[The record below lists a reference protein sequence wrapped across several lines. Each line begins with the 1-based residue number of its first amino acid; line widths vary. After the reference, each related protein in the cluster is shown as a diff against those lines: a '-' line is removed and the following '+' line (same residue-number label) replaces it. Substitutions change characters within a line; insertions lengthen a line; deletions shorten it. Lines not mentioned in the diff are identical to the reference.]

1 MSVGFIRSN
10 VARKVVS
17 VVCLL
22 TFPAVAQQ
30 ANSGLSMQ
38 ATPQQ
43 PGSSAQSGSQPSGSS
58 AENASGGQQSATP
71 TPTPD
76 ASGQSSSGNQQPTT
90 PASAAGQQSSTP
102 QQGGQSQPG
111 MQPLPEAPEVKN
123 LPQPTNVDYSKPTPL
138 LPNPFARY
146 IPADVP
152 APSFTNAPKIEQ
164 LIQNGK
170 LMLSLDDAI
179 AIALAD
185 NLDIAVARY
194 NLPIADTDVLRTKAG
209 GSFLGVNAGVVSN
222 TPGGGQGGVGA
233 GISGAGAGGTTAGA
247 GGAGVG
253 AGGFVGSTSGLGP
266 QPDSFD
272 PVVSGTFSLEQS
284 TSPTNFG
291 LLSGLGS
298 SGATIPVSTAHTTV
312 GDLSYFQGFSP
323 GTALTVSFNNQRQST
338 NGAAQTFNPVLSSN
352 FRASV
357 RQHLLQGFGRSL
369 NLRLLHTAQNNKKI
383 AEEAFRL
390 QVISTVSQI
399 ENIYWDLV
407 NAYEAYRV
415 NERSLALAQK
425 TLSDNQKQVEIGTLA
440 PLDVVRAQ
448 SSVATA
454 EQALIASKTNLQLQ
468 QLVMKNALTRSL
480 PGNSPLVNAEVI
492 PTDTVQIPDQE
503 DLPPVDQLITMAFA
517 NRPDYKQQRITLQ
530 NNQINIKGVN
540 NGLLPVVDLV
550 AFYGGSALAGVQ
562 NPLGTCP
569 PGIATG
575 CTPAGT
581 IPISG
586 FTDAFGN
593 LFNSTGPDKGV
604 AINIQIP
611 LGNRVAQATQV
622 RAMLEYRQSQLSLKT
637 VENTIGI
644 GIRNDVFTLQN
655 NRASVVAAQKARDLA
670 AQTLDAEQKKY
681 NLGASTYLAVLQ
693 DERDLAASES
703 TLVSAMTNYAKAR
716 VQLDRDTAQTLD
728 RYNIKIDEAVT
739 GQIHTEP
746 NVPGTTPN
754 KTALQEP
761 NTPAQQPP
769 Q

>member
-10 VARKVVS
+10 VVRKVVS
-17 VVCLL
+17 AMCLL

-30 ANSGLSMQ
+30 ANTGLSMQ
-38 ATPQQ
+38 ATPVGEQQ
-43 PGSSAQSGSQPSGSS
+43 P
-58 AENASGGQQSATP
+58 ATN
-71 TPTPD
+71 
-76 ASGQSSSGNQQPTT
+76 GNQQSTAPDTSQ
-90 PASAAGQQSSTP
+90 ASTANGSQTSASP

-111 MQPLPEAPEVKN
+111 KAPLPEAPQVKN
-123 LPQPTNVDYSKPTPL
+123 LPQPTNVDYSKPAPL

-146 IPADVP
+146 IPRDVP
-152 APSFTNAPKIEQ
+152 PPAFTNAPKIEQ
-164 LIQNGK
+164 LVQNGK
-170 LMLSLDDAI
+170 LMLSLNDAI

-194 NLPIADTDVLRTKAG
+194 NLPIADTDILRTKAG
-209 GSFLGVNAGVVSN
+209 GSFLGVNSGVVSN
-222 TPGGGQGGVGA
+222 TPGGGQGGVGS

-253 AGGFVGSTSGLGP
+253 AGGFVGSTSGAGP

-272 PVVSGTFSLEQS
+272 PLVTGTFAIEQ
-284 TSPTNFG
+284 TSSPSNFG
-291 LLSGLGS
+291 LLSGLGTGS
-298 SGATIPVSTAHTTV
+298 TVTIPIAQAHTTT
-312 GDLSYFQGFSP
+312 GNLTYSQGFSP
-323 GTALTVSFNNQRQST
+323 GTAFQVSFNNQRQST
-338 NGAAQTFNPVLSSN
+338 NGTAIAFNPSLTSS
-352 FRASV
+352 FRASI
-357 RQHLLQGFGRSL
+357 RQHLLQGFGRNL
-369 NLRLLHTAQNNKKI
+369 NLRFLRTARNNKKI
-383 AEEAFRL
+383 TEEGFRQ
-390 QVISTVSQI
+390 QVISTVSQV

-448 SSVATA
+448 SSVASA

-480 PGNSPLVNAEVI
+480 PNNSSLVQAEVI
-492 PTDTVQIPDQE
+492 PTDTVQVPEQE
-503 DLPPVDQLITMAFA
+503 NVPPVEQLIQMAFA

-530 NNQINIKGVN
+530 NNEINIKGVN

-550 AFYGGSALAGVQ
+550 AFYGASALSGVP
-562 NPLGTCP
+562 NPLASNP
-569 PGIATG
+569 I
-575 CTPAGT
+575 PASLGG
-581 IPISG
+581 G
-586 FTDAFGN
+586 FPDAFGN

-604 AINIQIP
+604 QINIQIP
-611 LGNRVAQATQV
+611 LGNRIAQATQV

-637 VENTIGI
+637 VENTISI
-644 GIRNDVFTLQN
+644 GIRNDVFTLEN

-693 DERDLAASES
+693 DERDLAQAES

-739 GQIHTEP
+739 GDVKTEP
-746 NVPGTTPN
+746 NVPGIMPN
-754 KTALQEP
+754 KNALQEST
-761 NTPAQQPP
+761 TPAQQPP
-769 Q
+769 K

>member
-10 VARKVVS
+10 VVRKVVS
-17 VVCLL
+17 AMCLL

-30 ANSGLSMQ
+30 ANTGLSMQ
-38 ATPQQ
+38 ATPVGEQQ
-43 PGSSAQSGSQPSGSS
+43 PATKGNQQSTTPGASEPSTASGSQTS
-58 AENASGGQQSATP
+58 AS
-71 TPTPD
+71 
-76 ASGQSSSGNQQPTT
+76 
-90 PASAAGQQSSTP
+90 P

-111 MQPLPEAPEVKN
+111 KAPLPEAPQVKN
-123 LPQPTNVDYSKPTPL
+123 LPQPTNVDYSKPAPL

-146 IPADVP
+146 IPRDVP
-152 APSFTNAPKIEQ
+152 PPAFTNAPKIEQ
-164 LIQNGK
+164 LVQNGK
-170 LMLSLDDAI
+170 LMLSLNDAI

-194 NLPIADTDVLRTKAG
+194 NLPIADTDILRTKAG
-209 GSFLGVNAGVVSN
+209 GSFLGVNSGVVSN
-222 TPGGGQGGVGA
+222 TPGGGQGGVGS

-253 AGGFVGSTSGLGP
+253 AGGFVGSTSGAGP

-272 PVVSGTFSLEQS
+272 PLVTGTFAIEQ
-284 TSPTNFG
+284 TSSPSNFG
-291 LLSGLGS
+291 LLSGLGTGS
-298 SGATIPVSTAHTTV
+298 TVTIPIAQAHTTT
-312 GDLSYFQGFSP
+312 GNLTYSQGFSP
-323 GTALTVSFNNQRQST
+323 GTAFQVSFNNQRQST
-338 NGAAQTFNPVLSSN
+338 NGTAIAFNPSLTSS
-352 FRASV
+352 FRASI
-357 RQHLLQGFGRSL
+357 RQHLLQGFGRNL
-369 NLRLLHTAQNNKKI
+369 NLRFLRTARNNKKI
-383 AEEAFRL
+383 TEEGFRQ
-390 QVISTVSQI
+390 QVISTVSQV

-448 SSVATA
+448 SSVASA

-480 PGNSPLVNAEVI
+480 PNNSSLVQAEVI
-492 PTDTVQIPDQE
+492 PTDTVQVPEQE
-503 DLPPVDQLITMAFA
+503 NVPPVEQLIQMAFA

-530 NNQINIKGVN
+530 NNEINIKGVN

-550 AFYGGSALAGVQ
+550 AFYGASALSGVP
-562 NPLGTCP
+562 NPLASNP
-569 PGIATG
+569 I
-575 CTPAGT
+575 PASLGG
-581 IPISG
+581 G
-586 FTDAFGN
+586 FPDAFGN

-604 AINIQIP
+604 QINIQIP
-611 LGNRVAQATQV
+611 LGNRIAQATQV

-637 VENTIGI
+637 VENTISI
-644 GIRNDVFTLQN
+644 GIRNDVFTLEN

-693 DERDLAASES
+693 DERDLAQAES

-739 GQIHTEP
+739 GDVKTEP
-746 NVPGTTPN
+746 NVPGIMPN
-754 KTALQEP
+754 KNALQEST
-761 NTPAQQPP
+761 TPAQQPP
-769 Q
+769 K

>member
-1 MSVGFIRSN
+1 MEASSRRRRRCSKAASLN
-10 VARKVVS
+10 QARRRCPK
-17 VVCLL
+17 
-22 TFPAVAQQ
+22 
-30 ANSGLSMQ
+30 
-38 ATPQQ
+38 
-43 PGSSAQSGSQPSGSS
+43 
-58 AENASGGQQSATP
+58 
-71 TPTPD
+71 
-76 ASGQSSSGNQQPTT
+76 
-90 PASAAGQQSSTP
+90 
-102 QQGGQSQPG
+102 
-111 MQPLPEAPEVKN
+111 LPKSKT
-123 LPQPTNVDYSKPTPL
+123 LPQPTHVDYSKPSPL

-146 IPADVP
+146 IPRDVLP
-152 APSFTNAPKIEQ
+152 PSFTNAPRIEQ
-164 LIQNGK
+164 LIQNAK
-170 LMLSLDDAI
+170 LMLSLNDAI

-194 NLPIADTDVLRTKAG
+194 NLPIADTDILRTKAG
-209 GSFLGVNAGVVSN
+209 GSFLGVNSGVVSN
-222 TPGGGQGGVGA
+222 TPGGGQGGVGS

-253 AGGFVGSTSGLGP
+253 AGGFVGSTSGAGP

-272 PVVSGTFSLEQS
+272 PVVSGTFSFEQIS
-284 TSPTNFG
+284 SPTNFG
-291 LLSGLGS
+291 LLSGLGN
-298 SGATIPVSTAHTTV
+298 SGAAIPTSTAHNTV

-338 NGAAQTFNPVLSSN
+338 NGSAQTFNPVLTSN
-352 FRASV
+352 FRASI
-357 RQHLLQGFGRSL
+357 RQHLLQGFGRNL
-369 NLRLLHTAQNNKKI
+369 NLRLLRTAQNNKKI

-407 NAYEAYRV
+407 NAFEAFRV

-448 SSVATA
+448 SSVASA
-454 EQALIASKTNLQLQ
+454 EQALIASRTNLQLQ
-468 QLVMKNALTRSL
+468 QLVMKNALTRTL
-480 PGNSPLVNAEVI
+480 PSNSALVQAEVV
-492 PTDTVQIPDQE
+492 PTDTVQVPE
-503 DLPPVDQLITMAFA
+503 EENLPPVEQLIQMAFA

-550 AFYGGSALAGVQ
+550 AFYGAAGLAGLQ

-569 PGIATG
+569 PGITTN
-575 CTPAGT
+575 CTLPGT
-581 IPISG
+581 IPPSG

-637 VENTIGI
+637 VENTITI
-644 GIRNDVFTLQN
+644 GIRNDVFTLEN

-739 GQIHTEP
+739 GQIKTEP
-746 NVPGTTPN
+746 NVPGTVPS

-761 NTPAQQPP
+761 TPPAQQPP
-769 Q
+769 K

>member
-1 MSVGFIRSN
+1 MSVGFIRSD
-10 VARKVVS
+10 VVRKVVS

-30 ANSGLSMQ
+30 ANTGLTIQ
-38 ATPQQ
+38 ATSQ
-43 PGSSAQSGSQPSGSS
+43 QSGGASGS
-58 AENASGGQQSATP
+58 QQSATP
-71 TPTPD
+71 
-76 ASGQSSSGNQQPTT
+76 
-90 PASAAGQQSSTP
+90 
-102 QQGGQSQPG
+102 GGQSESG
-111 MQPLPEAPEVKN
+111 KAPLPEAPKVKD
-123 LPQPTNVDYSKPTPL
+123 LPQPTHEDYSKPAPL

-146 IPADVP
+146 IPRDVAP
-152 APSFTNAPKIEQ
+152 PSFTNAPRIEQ

-170 LMLSLDDAI
+170 LMLSLNDAI

-194 NLPIADTDVLRTKAG
+194 TLPIADTDILRTKAG
-209 GSFLGVNAGVVSN
+209 GSFLGINSGVVSN

-272 PVVSGTFSLEQS
+272 PVITGTFSLEQVS
-284 TSPTNFG
+284 SPTNFG
-291 LLSGLGS
+291 LLNGLSG
-298 SGATIPVSTAHTTV
+298 SGATIPTSTAHNTI
-312 GDLSYFQGFSP
+312 GDLSYFQGFST
-323 GTALTVSFNNQRQST
+323 GTTLTVGFNNQRQSS
-338 NGAAQTFNPVLSSN
+338 NGSAQTFNPVLNSS

-357 RQHLLQGFGRSL
+357 RQHLLQGFGRNL
-369 NLRLLHTAQNNKKI
+369 NLRLLRTAQNNKKI

-407 NAYEAYRV
+407 NAFEAFHV

-448 SSVATA
+448 SSVASA
-454 EQALIASKTNLQLQ
+454 EQALIASRTNLQLQ
-468 QLVMKNALTRSL
+468 QLVMKNALTRTL
-480 PGNSPLVNAEVI
+480 PSNSVLVQAEVI
-492 PTDTVQIPDQE
+492 PTDTVQIPDE
-503 DLPPVDQLITMAFA
+503 ENLPPVEQLIKMAFD

-530 NNQINIKGVN
+530 NNEINIKGVN

-550 AFYGGSALAGVQ
+550 AFYGASGLGGVQ

-569 PGIATG
+569 PGITG
-575 CTPAGT
+575 NCTPPGT
-581 IPISG
+581 IPPSG
-586 FTDAFGN
+586 FFDAFGN
-593 LFNSTGPDKGV
+593 LFNSSGPDKGV

-637 VENTIGI
+637 QENTITI
-644 GIRNDVFTLQN
+644 GIRNDVFALEN

-693 DERDLAASES
+693 DERDLATAES
-703 TLVSAMTNYAKAR
+703 ALVSSMTQYAKAR

-739 GQIHTEP
+739 GQIKTEP
-746 NVPGTTPN
+746 NVPGTVPN
-754 KTALQEP
+754 KTALQDT
-761 NTPAQQPP
+761 NTPAQQPAP
-769 Q
+769 AQQPPK

>member
-1 MSVGFIRSN
+1 
-10 VARKVVS
+10 
-17 VVCLL
+17 
-22 TFPAVAQQ
+22 
-30 ANSGLSMQ
+30 
-38 ATPQQ
+38 
-43 PGSSAQSGSQPSGSS
+43 
-58 AENASGGQQSATP
+58 
-71 TPTPD
+71 
-76 ASGQSSSGNQQPTT
+76 
-90 PASAAGQQSSTP
+90 
-102 QQGGQSQPG
+102 
-111 MQPLPEAPEVKN
+111 
-123 LPQPTNVDYSKPTPL
+123 
-138 LPNPFARY
+138 
-146 IPADVP
+146 
-152 APSFTNAPKIEQ
+152 
-164 LIQNGK
+164 
-170 LMLSLDDAI
+170 MLSLNDAI

-194 NLPIADTDVLRTKAG
+194 NLPIADTDILRTKAG
-209 GSFLGVNAGVVSN
+209 GSFLGVNSGVVSN
-222 TPGGGQGGVGA
+222 TPGGGQGGVGS

-253 AGGFVGSTSGLGP
+253 AGGFVGSTSGAGP

-272 PVVSGTFSLEQS
+272 PVVSGTFSLEQVS
-284 TSPTNFG
+284 SPTNFG
-291 LLSGLGS
+291 LLNGLGN
-298 SGATIPVSTAHTTV
+298 SGATIPTSTAHNTI
-312 GDLSYFQGFSP
+312 GDISYFQGFSP
-323 GTALTVSFNNQRQST
+323 GTALTVSFNNQRQSS
-338 NGAAQTFNPVLSSN
+338 NGSAQTFNPVLTSN
-352 FRASV
+352 FRASI
-357 RQHLLQGFGRSL
+357 RQHLLQGFGRGL
-369 NLRLLHTAQNNKKI
+369 NLRLLRTAQNNKKI

-407 NAYEAYRV
+407 NAFEAFRV

-448 SSVATA
+448 SSVASA
-454 EQALIASKTNLQLQ
+454 EQALIASRTNLQLQ
-468 QLVMKNALTRSL
+468 QLVMKNALTRTL
-480 PGNSPLVNAEVI
+480 PSNSVLVQAEVV
-492 PTDTVQIPDQE
+492 PTDTVQVPDE
-503 DLPPVDQLITMAFA
+503 ENLPPVEQLIQMAFA

-550 AFYGGSALAGVQ
+550 AFYGAAGLGGLQ

-569 PGIATG
+569 PGRTTN
-575 CTPAGT
+575 CTLPGT
-581 IPISG
+581 IPPSG

-593 LFNSTGPDKGV
+593 LFNSSGPDKGV

-637 VENTIGI
+637 VENTIII
-644 GIRNDVFTLQN
+644 GIRNDVFTLEN

-739 GQIHTEP
+739 GQIKTEP
-746 NVPGTTPN
+746 NVPGTVPS

-761 NTPAQQPP
+761 TAPAQQPP
-769 Q
+769 K

>member
-10 VARKVVS
+10 VVRKVVS

-22 TFPAVAQQ
+22 SFPAVAQQ
-30 ANSGLSMQ
+30 ANTGLSMQ
-38 ATPQQ
+38 ATPVGEQQ
-43 PGSSAQSGSQPSGSS
+43 PAASGSQQSG
-58 AENASGGQQSATP
+58 APGAS
-71 TPTPD
+71 
-76 ASGQSSSGNQQPTT
+76 QQPTT
-90 PASAAGQQSSTP
+90 P
-102 QQGGQSQPG
+102 QQGAQSQPG
-111 MQPLPEAPEVKN
+111 KAPLPEAPQVRS
-123 LPQPTNVDYSKPTPL
+123 LPQPTDVDYSKSRPL

-146 IPADVP
+146 IPRDVP
-152 APSFTNAPKIEQ
+152 PPAFTNAPKIEQ
-164 LIQNGK
+164 LVQNEK
-170 LMLSLDDAI
+170 LMLSLNDAI

-194 NLPIADTDVLRTKAG
+194 NLPIADTDILRTKAG
-209 GSFLGVNAGVVSN
+209 GSFLGVNSGVVSN
-222 TPGGGQGGVGA
+222 TPGGGQGGVGS

-253 AGGFVGSTSGLGP
+253 AGGFVGSTSGAGP

-272 PVVSGTFSLEQS
+272 PLITGTFAIEQ
-284 TSPTNFG
+284 TSSPSNFG

-298 SGATIPVSTAHTTV
+298 GSAVTIPLAKSHTTT
-312 GDLSYFQGFSP
+312 GDLTYSQGFSP
-323 GTALTVSFNNQRQST
+323 GTAFQVTFNNQRQST
-338 NGAAQTFNPVLSSN
+338 NGTQIAFNPFLSST

-369 NLRLLHTAQNNKKI
+369 NLRFLRTARNNKKI
-383 AEEAFRL
+383 TEEGFRQ

-448 SSVATA
+448 SSVASA
-454 EQALIASKTNLQLQ
+454 EQALIASRTNLQLQ

-480 PGNSPLVNAEVI
+480 PGNSVLVQAEVI
-492 PTDTVQIPDQE
+492 PTDTVQVPEQE
-503 DLPPVDQLITMAFA
+503 DLPPVEQLIQTAFA

-530 NNQINIKGVN
+530 NNEINIKGVN
-540 NGLLPVVDLV
+540 NGLLPVIDLV
-550 AFYGGSALAGVQ
+550 AFYGASALSGVP
-562 NPLGTCP
+562 NPLAANP
-569 PGIATG
+569 V
-575 CTPAGT
+575 PASLGG
-581 IPISG
+581 G
-586 FTDAFGN
+586 FTSAFGN
-593 LFNSTGPDKGV
+593 LFNSSGPDKGV
-604 AINIQIP
+604 QINIQIP
-611 LGNRVAQATQV
+611 LGNRIAEATQV

-637 VENTIGI
+637 VENTISI

-693 DERDLAASES
+693 DERDLAQAES
-703 TLVSAMTNYAKAR
+703 TLVTAMTNYAKAR

-739 GQIHTEP
+739 GNVKTEP
-746 NVPGTTPN
+746 NVPGIMPN
-754 KTALQEP
+754 KNALQES
-761 NTPAQQPP
+761 TAPAQQPQQP
-769 Q
+769 PK